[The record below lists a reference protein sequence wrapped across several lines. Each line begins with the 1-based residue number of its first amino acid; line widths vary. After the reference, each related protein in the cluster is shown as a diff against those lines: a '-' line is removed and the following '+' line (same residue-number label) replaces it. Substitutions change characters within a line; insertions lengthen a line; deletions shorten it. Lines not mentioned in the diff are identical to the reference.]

1 MHPVHSRAPA
11 CPSPSNRMNRLILS
25 SLLAL
30 STPVLAVEG
39 MWQPHQLPAIEARLK
54 KAGIAVDPKQ
64 LAELTRYPMNAVV
77 SLGGFCTAS
86 FVSPMGLIVT
96 NHHCALGSIQFNSSA
111 ERNLIAQGFLAGT
124 LGEELPAEP
133 SLRVYVTESITEV
146 SERVVKSLAD
156 DMDGLARFVAIDR
169 AQKALVAECEQDP
182 GYRCDVYV
190 FHGGA
195 QYFLVRQ
202 MQIRDVRLVYAP
214 PAAIGNYGGEVDNWM
229 WPRHTGDFAYYR
241 AYVGPDGKA
250 ADFSESNVPYRPQ
263 SHLRLQPAG
272 LKEGDFA
279 MVAGYPGRTNLH
291 RLAEEVAETAEWA
304 YPQQIQKFRK
314 SLALIEA
321 NTQGRPDAALKY
333 ASAVAGA
340 SNYLK
345 KFEGTLAGFAKAG
358 TLRAKVAEE
367 AAILKWAR
375 KHEQATGLAG
385 HAALRQQLAAQRTNR
400 ERDGWL
406 QTLGSLS
413 LYAAARDLVRLP
425 VERAKP
431 DAERQFGYQ
440 LRDEPRLEARLQQ
453 IDRRYDPQVDRAL
466 MAWVLGEL
474 IALPAAQRIPE
485 LDRWV
490 TGGDGEPTAGLLAQR
505 LDALYAGT
513 RIGDATQ
520 RSAWFKA
527 DAAEIAASTDP
538 ALALARALLPAT
550 LRIEEETERFQGE
563 ELRHRPA
570 WMASRIAYAR
580 ARGEEVYADANR
592 SLRISFGTVR
602 GYTPRDGMR
611 FDAFTDLTGLAEK
624 HTGQTPFD
632 ATARQLEAIRGG
644 QFGPYAVDGTVPV
657 NFIADLHI
665 TNGNSGSPILNA
677 RAELVGLAFDGNLGA
692 IGAEW
697 LFDPKITR
705 TIGVDVRYMLWVMD
719 AVDGAHRL
727 LEEMG
732 VKPAFAR

>member
-1 MHPVHSRAPA
+1 MK
-11 CPSPSNRMNRLILS
+11 RLILT

-30 STPVLAVEG
+30 SPHALAVEG
-39 MWQPHQLPAIEARLK
+39 MWQPHQLPAIEAKLK
-54 KAGIAVDPKQ
+54 QAGIAVDPKQ
-64 LAELTRYPMNAVV
+64 LADLTRYPMNAVV

-111 ERNLIAQGFLAGT
+111 ERNLIEQGFLAGT

-133 SLRVYVTESITEV
+133 TLRVYVTESITEV
-146 SERVVKSLAD
+146 SERVVKGLGAD
-156 DMDGLARFVAIDR
+156 LDGLARYAAIDR

-182 GYRCDVYV
+182 GFRCDVYV

-263 SHLRLQPAG
+263 SHLKLQPAG

-279 MVAGYPGRTNLH
+279 MVVGYPGRTNLH
-291 RLAEEVAETAEWA
+291 RLAEEVADTAEWA
-304 YPQQIQKFRK
+304 YPQQIAKFRR
-314 SLALIEA
+314 SLALIEEH
-321 NTQGRPDAALKY
+321 TQGRPDAAIKY
-333 ASAVAGA
+333 ANAVAGA
-340 SNYLK
+340 GNYLK
-345 KFEGTLAGFAKAG
+345 KFEGTLEGFAKAG
-358 TLRAKVAEE
+358 TVRAKAAEE
-367 AAILKWAR
+367 AAILQWAR
-375 KHEQATGLAG
+375 KHDQAAGLAG
-385 HAALRQQLAAQRTNR
+385 HAALRQQLAAQRAYR
-400 ERDGWL
+400 ERDAWL

-425 VERAKP
+425 AERARP

-453 IDRRYDPQVDRAL
+453 FDRRYDPQVDRAL
-466 MAWVLGEL
+466 MQWVLGEL

-490 TGGDGEPTAGLLAQR
+490 AGGDGEPTPALLAER

-513 RIGDATQ
+513 RIGDAAQ
-520 RSAWFKA
+520 RAEWFKA
-527 DAAEIAASTDP
+527 DAAAVAQSSDP
-538 ALALARALLPAT
+538 ALALARALMPAL
-550 LRIEEETERFQGE
+550 LRIEDETERFQGE
-563 ELRHRPA
+563 ELRNRPA
-570 WMASRIAYAR
+570 WMATRIAYAH
-580 ARGEEVYADANR
+580 AKGDEVYADANR
-592 SLRISFGTVR
+592 SLRVSFGNVR
-602 GYTPRDGMR
+602 GYIPRDGVR
-611 FDAFTDLTGLAEK
+611 YEPFTDLAGIAEK
-624 HTGQTPFD
+624 HTGKVPFD
-632 ATARQLEAIRGG
+632 ATVRQMEAIAARQY
-644 QFGPYAVDGTVPV
+644 GPYAVDGTVPV
-657 NFIADLHI
+657 NFLADLHI

-705 TIGVDVRYMLWVMD
+705 TIGVDIRYMLWVMD
-719 AVDGAHRL
+719 AVSGAHRL

-732 VKPAFAR
+732 VKPAFVR